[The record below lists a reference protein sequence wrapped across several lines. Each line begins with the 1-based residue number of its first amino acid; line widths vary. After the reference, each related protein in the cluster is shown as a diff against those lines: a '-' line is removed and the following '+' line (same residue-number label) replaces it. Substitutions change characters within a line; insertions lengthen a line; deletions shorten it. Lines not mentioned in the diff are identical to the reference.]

1 MGFQFFFQVQ
11 ASKAST
17 VKHGKARKVKENPL
31 KSPGTPKPGPSPR
44 SPTSPLLPPL
54 LPLRLAAASTM
65 YGVGGGGGG
74 FNAPY
79 TASARRRN
87 HEDDDDEEEE
97 ESGEGRVLEAWERA
111 YADDRSWEA
120 LQEDES
126 GLLRPIDTKTLVHA
140 QYRRRLLLRSAAS
153 AAARIQK
160 GLIRYLYIVIDLS
173 RAASEMDYRPSR
185 MAVVAKYAEV
195 FIREFFDQNPL
206 SHVGIVTM
214 KDGISHRLTEIGG
227 SPESQIKAL
236 MGKLECSG
244 EPSLQN
250 ALELVHGYLDQV
262 PSYGH
267 KEVLFLYSALNTC
280 DPGDIMETIA
290 KCKKSKIRCSVI
302 GLAAEIFICKYL
314 CEETGG
320 SYTVALDESHFK
332 ELLLEHA
339 PPPPAIAE
347 YAAAN
352 LIKMGFPQ
360 RGAEDL
366 ISICSCHKKIKS
378 GAEGYICPR
387 CKVNVCELPTEC
399 RTCGLT
405 LVSSPHLARSYHHL
419 FPVQPF
425 DEVSSVHPNRLG
437 QKGGQKCYG
446 CQQSFINPDSQSSL
460 HVRCPKCNQHFCL
473 DCDIYIH
480 ESLHNCPGCESQRSS
495 S

>member
-1 MGFQFFFQVQ
+1 
-11 ASKAST
+11 
-17 VKHGKARKVKENPL
+17 
-31 KSPGTPKPGPSPR
+31 
-44 SPTSPLLPPL
+44 
-54 LPLRLAAASTM
+54 M
-65 YGVGGGGGG
+65 YSVGGGGGG
-74 FNAPY
+74 FNPSST
-79 TASARRRN
+79 TASRRRN
-87 HEDDDDEEEE
+87 PGDEEEDEDE
-97 ESGEGRVLEAWERA
+97 EGEAGEGRVLEAWERA
-111 YADDRSWEA
+111 YADDRSWES

-140 QYRRRLLLRSAAS
+140 QYRRRLLLRSAAA

-185 MAVVAKYAEV
+185 MAVVAKHAEA

-206 SHVGIVTM
+206 SHVGLVTI
-214 KDGISHRLTEIGG
+214 KDGISHRLTDIGG

-236 MGKLECSG
+236 IGKLECSG
-244 EPSLQN
+244 DSSLQN
-250 ALELVHGYLDQV
+250 ALELVHGYLDQI

-267 KEVLFLYSALNTC
+267 KEVLILYSALNTC
-280 DPGDIMETIA
+280 DPGDIMETIE

-302 GLAAEIFICKYL
+302 GLAAEIFICKHL
-314 CEETGG
+314 CEQTGG
-320 SYTVALDESHFK
+320 SYTVSLDESHFK

-366 ISICSCHKKIKS
+366 ISICSCHKKVKS
-378 GAEGYICPR
+378 GAEGFICPR

-405 LVSSPHLARSYHHL
+405 LVSSPHLARWPIYPPCSL
-419 FPVQPF
+419 PKMQPALL
-425 DEVSSVHPNRLG
+425 S
-437 QKGGQKCYG
+437 
-446 CQQSFINPDSQSSL
+446 
-460 HVRCPKCNQHFCL
+460 
-473 DCDIYIH
+473 
-480 ESLHNCPGCESQRSS
+480 
-495 S
+495 

>member
-1 MGFQFFFQVQ
+1 
-11 ASKAST
+11 
-17 VKHGKARKVKENPL
+17 
-31 KSPGTPKPGPSPR
+31 
-44 SPTSPLLPPL
+44 
-54 LPLRLAAASTM
+54 M
-65 YGVGGGGGG
+65 YGVGGGGG
-74 FNAPY
+74 FNAPS
-79 TASARRRN
+79 TTSGGRRRN
-87 HEDDDDEEEE
+87 PGDEEEDEEEE
-97 ESGEGRVLEAWERA
+97 GGEGRVLEAWERA

-140 QYRRRLLLRSAAS
+140 QYRRRLLLRSAAA

-185 MAVVAKYAEV
+185 MAVVAKHAEA

-206 SHVGIVTM
+206 SHVGLVTI
-214 KDGISHRLTEIGG
+214 KDGISHRLTDIGG

-244 EPSLQN
+244 DSSLQN

-267 KEVLFLYSALNTC
+267 KEVLILYSALNTC
-280 DPGDIMETIA
+280 DPGDIMETIE

-302 GLAAEIFICKYL
+302 GLAAEIFICKHL
-314 CEETGG
+314 CDETGG

-339 PPPPAIAE
+339 PPPPAIVE

-419 FPVQPF
+419 FPVAPF
-425 DEVSSVHPNRLG
+425 DDVSSVPNRIQRG
-437 QKGGQKCYG
+437 AQNCFG
-446 CQQSFINPDSQSSL
+446 CQQNLFNPDGQASL

-480 ESLHNCPGCESQRSS
+480 ESLHNCPGCESQRGFSS
-495 S
+495 

>member
-1 MGFQFFFQVQ
+1 
-11 ASKAST
+11 
-17 VKHGKARKVKENPL
+17 
-31 KSPGTPKPGPSPR
+31 
-44 SPTSPLLPPL
+44 
-54 LPLRLAAASTM
+54 
-65 YGVGGGGGG
+65 
-74 FNAPY
+74 
-79 TASARRRN
+79 
-87 HEDDDDEEEE
+87 
-97 ESGEGRVLEAWERA
+97 
-111 YADDRSWEA
+111 
-120 LQEDES
+120 
-126 GLLRPIDTKTLVHA
+126 
-140 QYRRRLLLRSAAS
+140 
-153 AAARIQK
+153 
-160 GLIRYLYIVIDLS
+160 
-173 RAASEMDYRPSR
+173 MDYRPSR
-185 MAVVAKYAEV
+185 MAVVAKCAEA

-206 SHVGIVTM
+206 SHVGLVTI

-227 SPESQIKAL
+227 SPESQINAL

-244 EPSLQN
+244 DSSLQN
-250 ALELVHGYLDQV
+250 ALELVNGYLNQI

-280 DPGDIMETIA
+280 DPGDIMETIE
-290 KCKKSKIRCSVI
+290 KCKKSKVRCSVI
-302 GLAAEIFICKYL
+302 GLAAEIFICKHL

-419 FPVQPF
+419 FPVAPF
-425 DEVSSVHPNRLG
+425 DEVASLISMSAVQNASTTSASTVIFTSMRACITAPVARVSAVHLGRDAAIMCIVQVLILFFESELRIVLEVEVLRVERCVEKRLEE
-437 QKGGQKCYG
+437 CTT
-446 CQQSFINPDSQSSL
+446 
-460 HVRCPKCNQHFCL
+460 
-473 DCDIYIH
+473 
-480 ESLHNCPGCESQRSS
+480 
-495 S
+495 

>member
-1 MGFQFFFQVQ
+1 
-11 ASKAST
+11 
-17 VKHGKARKVKENPL
+17 
-31 KSPGTPKPGPSPR
+31 
-44 SPTSPLLPPL
+44 
-54 LPLRLAAASTM
+54 M

-74 FNAPY
+74 FNAPS
-79 TASARRRN
+79 TASGRRRN
-87 HEDDDDEEEE
+87 KGEDDDDDDDEEE

-153 AAARIQK
+153 ASARIQK

-185 MAVVAKYAEV
+185 MAVVAKHAEA

-206 SHVGIVTM
+206 SHVGIVTI

-244 EPSLQN
+244 DPSLQN

-267 KEVLFLYSALNTC
+267 KEVLILYSALNTC
-280 DPGDIMETIA
+280 DPGDIMETIG

-302 GLAAEIFICKYL
+302 GLSAEIFICKHL

-320 SYTVALDESHFK
+320 SYTVALDEVLKYACVFAFVYPSHFK

-425 DEVSSVHPNRLG
+425 DEVSSMYSNKLG

-480 ESLHNCPGCESQRSS
+480 ESLHNCPGCESRRSS

>member
-74 FNAPY
+74 FNALS

-214 KDGISHRLTEIGG
+214 KDGISHRLTEIG
-227 SPESQIKAL
+227 
-236 MGKLECSG
+236 
-244 EPSLQN
+244 
-250 ALELVHGYLDQV
+250 
-262 PSYGH
+262 
-267 KEVLFLYSALNTC
+267 ALNTC

-446 CQQSFINPDSQSSL
+446 CQQSFINPVNLASMFAVQNATNTSALIAIFTSMRACTIAQVARVSVSTGQRVVEAIAL
-460 HVRCPKCNQHFCL
+460 LLRGGVRNVQ
-473 DCDIYIH
+473 CD
-480 ESLHNCPGCESQRSS
+480 
-495 S
+495 

>member
-1 MGFQFFFQVQ
+1 
-11 ASKAST
+11 
-17 VKHGKARKVKENPL
+17 
-31 KSPGTPKPGPSPR
+31 
-44 SPTSPLLPPL
+44 
-54 LPLRLAAASTM
+54 M

-74 FNAPY
+74 FNAPS
-79 TASARRRN
+79 TASGRRRN
-87 HEDDDDEEEE
+87 QEDDEEEE
-97 ESGEGRVLEAWERA
+97 EEEEQTGDGRVLEAWERA

-120 LQEDES
+120 LEEDDS
-126 GLLRPIDTKTLVHA
+126 GLLRPIDTKNLVHS
-140 QYRRRLLLRSAAS
+140 QYRRRILLRSAA

-185 MAVVAKYAEV
+185 MAVVAKCAEA

-206 SHVGIVTM
+206 SHVGLVTI

-227 SPESQIKAL
+227 SPESQINAL

-244 EPSLQN
+244 DSSLQN
-250 ALELVHGYLDQV
+250 ALELVHGYLNQI

-280 DPGDIMETIA
+280 DPGDIMETIE
-290 KCKKSKIRCSVI
+290 KCKKSKVRCSVI
-302 GLAAEIFICKYL
+302 GLAAEIFICKHL

-419 FPVQPF
+419 FPVSPF
-425 DEVSSVHPNRLG
+425 DEVTFKLG
-437 QKGGQKCYG
+437 QKGGQNCFG
-446 CQQSFINPDSQSSL
+446 CQQSLINTGGQSNI
-460 HVRCPKCNQHFCL
+460 HVRCPKCNHHFCF

-495 S
+495 SR

>member
-1 MGFQFFFQVQ
+1 
-11 ASKAST
+11 
-17 VKHGKARKVKENPL
+17 
-31 KSPGTPKPGPSPR
+31 
-44 SPTSPLLPPL
+44 
-54 LPLRLAAASTM
+54 
-65 YGVGGGGGG
+65 
-74 FNAPY
+74 
-79 TASARRRN
+79 
-87 HEDDDDEEEE
+87 
-97 ESGEGRVLEAWERA
+97 
-111 YADDRSWEA
+111 
-120 LQEDES
+120 
-126 GLLRPIDTKTLVHA
+126 
-140 QYRRRLLLRSAAS
+140 
-153 AAARIQK
+153 
-160 GLIRYLYIVIDLS
+160 
-173 RAASEMDYRPSR
+173 MDYRPSR
-185 MAVVAKYAEV
+185 MAVVAKCAEA

-206 SHVGIVTM
+206 SHVGLVTI

-227 SPESQIKAL
+227 SPESQINAL

-244 EPSLQN
+244 DSSLQN
-250 ALELVHGYLDQV
+250 ALELVNGYLNQI

-280 DPGDIMETIA
+280 DPGDIMETIE
-290 KCKKSKIRCSVI
+290 KCKKSKVRCSVI
-302 GLAAEIFICKYL
+302 GLAAEIFICKHL

-339 PPPPAIAE
+339 PPSPAIAE

-419 FPVQPF
+419 FPVAPF
-425 DEVSSVHPNRLG
+425 DEVASLISMSAVQNASTTSASTVIFTSMRACITAPVARVSAVHLGRDAAIMCIVQVLILFFESELRIVLEVEVLRVERCVEKRLEE
-437 QKGGQKCYG
+437 CTT
-446 CQQSFINPDSQSSL
+446 
-460 HVRCPKCNQHFCL
+460 
-473 DCDIYIH
+473 
-480 ESLHNCPGCESQRSS
+480 
-495 S
+495 